1 MPRQRS
7 SVTLQSIAAELGV
20 SRTTVSNA
28 YNRPDQLTD
37 ELRTAVLELAKKR
50 GYSGPSAA
58 GRMLRTGKRNAVALL
73 FTEDLQHVFRDPD
86 TMAFMQGVA
95 ETTTAA
101 ATGLMLVP
109 VPVGTDVS
117 ASALPMV
124 AVDGFLIYSVAS
136 DHPVIELVARTS
148 GPVVVVDEPEG
159 IANAGFVGID
169 DERGATL
176 SAQHLIGLGHRR
188 IGIITQRLGVTPRPG
203 ALDAA
208 RRAEATVRVG
218 RRRLDGALTAM
229 AAIGI
234 DPAAVPVWEA
244 SGNDPDA
251 GRQAAR
257 ALLHHHPDVTAL
269 LCFTDQLA
277 IGAVQAAQSM
287 GIDVPEHL
295 SVIGFDDTPRASTWE
310 PALSTIRQ
318 PLVDKGRIAA
328 RMLLDAIDGKPARQ
342 QQLPIELVVRA
353 STGPARG

>member
-1 MPRQRS
+1 MPRQHNP
-7 SVTLQSIAAELGV
+7 VTLQSIAAELGV

-50 GYSGPSAA
+50 GYRGPSAA

-73 FTEDLQHVFRDPD
+73 FTEDLQYVFRDPD
-86 TMAFMQGVA
+86 TLAFMQGVA

-109 VPVGTDVS
+109 VPVGTDPAS
-117 ASALPMV
+117 SALPMV
-124 AVDGFLIYSVAS
+124 AVDGYLVYSVAS
-136 DHPVIELVARTS
+136 DHPVIELIGQNS

-159 IANAGFVGID
+159 LANAGFVGID
-169 DERGATL
+169 DQLGAAV
-176 SAQHLIGLGHRR
+176 SAQHLIDYGHHR
-188 IGIITQRLGVTPRPG
+188 IGIITQRLGVVPRPG
-203 ALDAA
+203 VVDTT
-208 RRAEATVRVG
+208 RRAEASVRVG
-218 RRRLDGALTAM
+218 RRRLDGSLGAM
-229 AAIGI
+229 AAAGI
-234 DPAAVPVWEA
+234 EATDVPIWEA

-257 ALLHHHPDVTAL
+257 ALLHRHPDVTAL

-295 SVIGFDDTPRASTWE
+295 SVMGFDDTPRASTWE
-310 PALSTIRQ
+310 PPLSTIRQ

-328 RMLLDAIDGKPARQ
+328 KMLLDAIDGKPARH
-342 QQLPIELVVRA
+342 QQLPIELIVRA
-353 STGPARG
+353 STGPVRE